1 MNTYEVEIQET
12 LTRLVTVEA
21 SSSDEAI
28 RKVSANYKAGEIVL
42 DSENYIDTNINLYV
56 PE

>member
-1 MNTYEVEIQET
+1 MNTYEVKIQET
-12 LTRLVTVEA
+12 LAPVVTVKA
-21 SSSDEAI
+21 SSSDDAV